1 MNVGDLIPDYLGVD
15 VDGTEVMASDFAG
28 VPLVIYFILR
38 IIRRG
43 VRPRRVRCV
52 IITANWSR
60 WDIR

>member
-15 VDGTEVMASDFAG
+15 VDGKEVMASDFAG
-28 VPLVIYFILR
+28 VPLVIYFYPKDNTP
-38 IIRRG
+38 G
-43 VRPRRVRCV
+43 CTAGRVRCV